1 MTRAT
6 EWHNVLVPS
15 SNIKLMSTCNFS
27 IPFSGSPASI
37 HSKAQAAI
45 QDQGG
50 HFRGDDHSGEFEL
63 SVLGSTI
70 RGSYQISGQELNVTI
85 DNKPFMIP
93 CSTIQS
99 YLAKHLDAVRA

>member
-1 MTRAT
+1 
-6 EWHNVLVPS
+6 
-15 SNIKLMSTCNFS
+15 MSACNFS

-70 RGSYQISGQELNVTI
+70 RGSYQISGQELNVAI